1 MQIEKAKEI
10 LNSYL
15 DYPELDDIE
24 IMNTA
29 IDTVLNELEK
39 KDKII
44 NEMAE
49 YLDKEDITETFCE
62 GKLDVECVS
71 ECRSC
76 IIEYFTNK
84 VEKEGK

>member
-1 MQIEKAKEI
+1 MEEK
-10 LNSYL
+10 
-15 DYPELDDIE
+15 
-24 IMNTA
+24 
-29 IDTVLNELEK
+29 VVR
-39 KDKII
+39 II

-49 YLDKEDITETFCE
+49 YLDKEDVTETFCE

-76 IIEYFTNK
+76 IIAYFTNK